1 MLKHIVIRDY
11 AIVDALDIELE
22 GGMTVIT
29 GETGAGKSIMLDALG
44 LCVGDRA
51 DSRTVRPGAKRAEIT
66 AVFTLSD
73 IPSASQW
80 LKERELDDDAD
91 ECILRRTVT
100 ADGRS
105 KAFINGVPAT
115 LAETGE
121 LGELLVDIHSQ
132 HAHQSLL
139 RKSHQRDMLDAFAG
153 ASELAQALAETA
165 QQCERLTIEF
175 ERLANQNEADTARL
189 ELLRYQVNELEEL
202 GLQSAEIEIL
212 EAEQKQLANAG
223 FLLESAGQAA
233 EGCEVQSEEIRRLR
247 GLMADERHNF
257 AAVANIREML
267 SSAEIQL
274 DEARSELTRYADGI
288 ELDPSRLAEVDQRL
302 EAIYDLARKHR
313 VMPERL
319 FEHHLALNAELEGLD
334 GGDERLN
341 QLRAEIKNAR
351 AEYSK
356 LASRLT
362 NQRTKAAVEIA
373 DKVSSILSKLAMER
387 CSIKIA
393 LTPHAPESYHPRG
406 NEDVEFL
413 ISTNPGAEPG
423 PLAKIAS
430 GGELSRISLALQ
442 VAAAENATVPTMI
455 FDEVDVGIGGAVAEV
470 VGDLLH
476 HLSARV
482 QVLCVTHLPQVA
494 AKGDQHLQVS
504 KAGDKNSV
512 STTLAALDTQS
523 RISEI
528 ARMLGGMK
536 ITESTLAHAREMLAG
551 G

>member
-202 GLQSAEIEIL
+202 GLQSAEIAIL

-334 GGDERLN
+334 GGDERLD

-512 STTLAALDTQS
+512 STRLATLDTQS